1 MTTNTSLPPIPIPEG
16 MTSRYIQTSDL
27 NFHILEAGR
36 PQTGTPQKPL
46 IILLHGF
53 PEIAYSWRRVLPK
66 LAEAGYHAVAPDQ
79 RGFGRTTGWDT
90 SSYEDVDLATFSLS
104 SLVRD
109 IVMLVHA
116 LGYRSVQCVAGHDC
130 GAMSAAMCALMRPD
144 FFRSVVLM
152 SHPFNGSPELPFDTA
167 SVNADAGQ
175 SIEAR
180 GGGAGGAESSAAA
193 AGIHEALAQLGRK
206 HYKWYY
212 STARAGPEMSNL
224 EPEEMHRFLRGYFHL
239 KSGSWP
245 GNRPHPL
252 GKWSAED
259 LVKLPGY
266 YIMPLDK
273 SMPATV
279 AIDMSEE
286 SSKGQSSHSWLPDD
300 ELAVYA
306 AEYGRT
312 GFQGGLNWYRVRT
325 AAGGRYTKDFE
336 VFAGKKLEPPCAFV
350 SGKLDWG
357 NYQEPG
363 AIEKMKNGVSC
374 ADLRI
379 LRFLDGVGHWTPQ
392 EGSEEV
398 ARTIVELAGG
408 LQ

>member
-1 MTTNTSLPPIPIPEG
+1 MTLPPLPLPAGI
-16 MTSRYIQTSDL
+16 TSRNIQTSDL
-27 NFHILEAGR
+27 NIHILEAG
-36 PQTGTPQKPL
+36 QTTAKEKPL

-66 LAEAGYHAVAPDQ
+66 LAAAGFYVVAPDQ

-90 SSYEDVDLATFSLS
+90 SSYEDVDLSTFSLS

-109 IVMLVHA
+109 IVLLVHA
-116 LGYRSVQCVAGHDC
+116 LGYRSVRCVAGHDC
-130 GAMSAAMCALMRPD
+130 GAVSAAMCALMRPD
-144 FFRSVVLM
+144 FFQSVALM
-152 SHPFNGSPELPFDTA
+152 SHPFNGAPDLPFDTA
-167 SVNADAGQ
+167 NADAAAGG
-175 SIEAR
+175 SNTAAAA
-180 GGGAGGAESSAAA
+180 GGAGGAEGSAAA
-193 AGIHEALAQLGRK
+193 AGIHEALAELGHK

-212 STARAGPEMSNL
+212 STKQAGPEMSNL

-252 GKWSAED
+252 ENWSAAN
-259 LVKLPGY
+259 LLQLPGY
-266 YIMPLDK
+266 YIMPLK
-273 SMPATV
+273 ETMPATV
-279 AIDMSEE
+279 ARDMAHE
-286 SSKGQSSHSWLPDD
+286 SSDSLASHSWLPDE

-306 AEYGRT
+306 GEYGRT

-325 AAGGRYTKDFE
+325 AAGGRHTKDFD

-379 LRFLDGVGHWTPQ
+379 IRLVDGVGHWTPQ
-392 EGSEEV
+392 ESPEEV
-398 ARTIVELAGG
+398 AQAILDLIRG
-408 LQ
+408 LRD